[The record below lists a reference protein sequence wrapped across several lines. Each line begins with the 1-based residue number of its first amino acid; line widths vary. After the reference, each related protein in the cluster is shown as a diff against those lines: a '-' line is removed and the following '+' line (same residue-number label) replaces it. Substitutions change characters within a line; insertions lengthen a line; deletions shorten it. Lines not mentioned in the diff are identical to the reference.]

1 MIGTML
7 RKNRFGI
14 LAVAAVLLAGAS
26 GYAAAQKRYAAADTR
41 MQDLADHAAL
51 AGVNAL
57 AATEGQLDYVR
68 IEAANAAVYKVVS
81 SRSEIVPIAFPSL
94 DDMKVSVAL
103 TTSNTGK
110 GAAFTATAR
119 YVQPGSA
126 VSPAKTADAAARKR
140 PRG

>member
-1 MIGTML
+1 MIETMI
-7 RKNRFGI
+7 RKRRLGI
-14 LAVAAVLLAGAS
+14 LAAATLVVAGAASLLAAK
-26 GYAAAQKRYAAADTR
+26 QMYAAADNQI
-41 MQDLADHAAL
+41 QDLADYAAL

-57 AATEGQLDYVR
+57 VATEGQVDSKR

-81 SRSEIVPIAFPSL
+81 ARSAIVPISFPSI

-110 GAAFTATAR
+110 GTAFAATAR
-119 YVQPGSA
+119 YVQPGA
-126 VSPAKTADAAARKR
+126 AMSPAKTADAVTRKR

>member
-1 MIGTML
+1 MIEPMI
-7 RKNRFGI
+7 RKNRFRV
-14 LAVAAVLLAGAS
+14 LAVAALMIAGAATAV
-26 GYAAAQKRYAAADTR
+26 AAKQMYVAADVS

-57 AATEGQLDYVR
+57 AATEGQSDAQR

-81 SRSEIVPIAFPSL
+81 ARSEIVPIAFPSI

-103 TTSNTGK
+103 TAGNTGK
-110 GAAFTATAR
+110 GTAFAATAR
-119 YVQPGSA
+119 YVQPGA
-126 VSPAKTADAAARKR
+126 AMSPAKTADAVTRKR

>member
-1 MIGTML
+1 MIEPMI
-7 RKNRFGI
+7 RKNRFRV
-14 LAVAAVLLAGAS
+14 LAIAALMIAGAASTVVAKQIYLAGD
-26 GYAAAQKRYAAADTR
+26 AA

-57 AATEGQLDYVR
+57 AASEGESDAKR
-68 IEAANAAVYKVVS
+68 IEAANAAVFKVVS
-81 SRSEIVPIAFPSL
+81 ARSQIVPISFPSI

-110 GAAFTATAR
+110 GTAFAATAR
-119 YVQPGSA
+119 YVQPGAA
-126 VSPAKTADAAARKR
+126 VSPAKTADAATRKR